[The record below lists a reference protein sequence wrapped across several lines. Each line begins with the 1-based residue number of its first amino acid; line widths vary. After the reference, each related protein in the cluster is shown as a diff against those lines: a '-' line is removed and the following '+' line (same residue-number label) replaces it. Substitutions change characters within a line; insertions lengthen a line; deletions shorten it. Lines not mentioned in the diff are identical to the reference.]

1 MTMTQKKEMPA
12 RSGNYEASTSTKTV
26 HTDCTATGGEMQDKY
41 ADEMLNH
48 FRDAKEAGRN
58 GETLIAFKSLTAEST
73 LEEIKA
79 CVEIGLVL
87 FPEAES
93 MKKDNPELFK
103 LALALGEIMARNY
116 VQGMREAREV
126 AL

>member
-1 MTMTQKKEMPA
+1 M
-12 RSGNYEASTSTKTV
+12 TKTKKAPQAV
-26 HTDCTATGGEMQDKY
+26 AAAQSATHKDQLHNTASREGMQDQY

-48 FRDAKEAGRN
+48 FRDAKETGRN

-79 CVEIGLVL
+79 CVEIALAL
-87 FPEAES
+87 SPEAEP

-103 LALALGEIMARNY
+103 LALELGEVMARSY
-116 VQGMREAREV
+116 VQGMREARE
-126 AL
+126 AEL